1 MGCRALEAAV
11 GVLSLPH
18 RAERLRTW
26 KVGGVSP
33 LRGRRAGPGLYKGT
47 KLSPGTS
54 PAQTGAKAHATTP
67 HQSAFAEDP

>member
-1 MGCRALEAAV
+1 MGRRALEAAAE
-11 GVLSLPH
+11 VLSFPH
-18 RAERLRTW
+18 GAERVHFW

-33 LRGRRAGPGLYKGT
+33 LRGRRAGPGLYKGR

-54 PAQTGAKAHATTP
+54 PAQYGAKARATTP